1 MKVLV
6 LHYHL
11 NPGGVTRVIES
22 QIIGIQKVMP
32 DITEMVLCGN
42 DVHATRIN
50 PARIGVYSPLNYKQ
64 SWPDEEQFE
73 KSVQQITGMIRDHLD
88 KKTILHCHNPNL
100 GKNPALTLAVYR
112 LAQEGFAT
120 INHAH
125 DFAEDR
131 PANWELLRKC
141 IGGWGRK
148 KLEEVL
154 YPRLPRYHFITL
166 NSCDYKRILH
176 AGIPKARI
184 HLFPNPV
191 TLDKHAARVKTKIR
205 RDKICR
211 MLDFDP
217 NRKICTYPVRGIAR
231 KNLGEFI
238 LLAVLFADRAEF
250 TLTQSPKNPLE
261 LPRYDRWKTFCAEHG
276 IRIKFESGE
285 VVNHEELINIS
296 DFCITTSI
304 REGFGMVYLEP
315 WLAGTPV
322 IGRDIPCI
330 TEDLKNHGLAFH
342 RLYSEISL
350 DYAGGVTDFKELSP
364 ADQEAAIFRIISD
377 PSARERLFR
386 DNPMLEHMLDEYP
399 AAVISN
405 NRRIIQAVF
414 SLENYG
420 NKLLTLYREIS
431 A

>member
-11 NPGGVTRVIES
+11 NPGGVTRIIES
-22 QIIGIQKVMP
+22 QIMGMQRVTP
-32 DITEMVLCGN
+32 GITERVLCGN
-42 DVHATRIN
+42 DAHVTRIN
-50 PARIGVYSPLNYKQ
+50 AAMIGVDDALNYRQ
-64 SWPDEEQFE
+64 SWPDKEQFE
-73 KSVQQITGMIRDHLD
+73 KSVQQITSLIRKHLD
-88 KKTILHCHNPNL
+88 KKTLLHCHNPNL

-120 INHAH
+120 LNHAH

-131 PANWELLRKC
+131 PVNMALLQHC
-141 IGGWGRK
+141 IADWGREN
-148 KLEEVL
+148 LAAVL

-166 NSCDYKRILH
+166 NSCDYRRVLH
-176 AGIPKARI
+176 AGISASRI

-191 TLDKHAARVKTKIR
+191 TRDKPAAPVKTEML

-211 MLDFDP
+211 ILGFDP
-217 NRKICTYPVRGIAR
+217 RRKICTYPVRGIAR

-250 TLTQSPKNPLE
+250 ALTQSPKNPME
-261 LPRYDRWKTFCAEHG
+261 LPRYDRWKAFCAEHG

-330 TEDLKNHGLAFH
+330 TEDLKNHGLAFP

-350 DYAGGVTDFKELSP
+350 DHAGGAADFKDLAP
-364 ADQEAAIFRIISD
+364 ADQEAAISRIISD
-377 PSARERLFR
+377 PTAREQLFR
-386 DNPMLEHMLDEYP
+386 DNPMLEHMLDEFP
-399 AAVISN
+399 AMVISDN
-405 NRRIIQAVF
+405 QRIIQELF

-431 A
+431 E